1 MKRLL
6 LALILILLL
15 AATENKGF
23 DWIPQQ
29 KREELLYFPSNK
41 FVKAMTGGFDLIL
54 ADFLWIE
61 TGSYFG
67 KHRQSDRR
75 YPYLYHMFDITTDL
89 DPKFIPVYTLGTIL
103 LTTDAREND
112 MAIKLLLKGMRD
124 NPNLW
129 QIPFTIGF
137 IYYVHK
143 KSPEKAYKWFL
154 IASYK
159 KDAPEMVQKFATWTM
174 YKAKGEELTLRLY
187 LRLYEISSSEIF
199 REKAIKGI
207 EKVLSDQYKK
217 FHEDMGYYARSI
229 FELYRQGY
237 LPFIPQIPG
246 GSFTIENG
254 EIIYQ
259 QLQ

>member
-15 AATENKGF
+15 AVNEKKGF
-23 DWIPQQ
+23 KWIPQQ
-29 KREELLYFPSNK
+29 KREELLYFPSNE
-41 FVKAMTGGFDLIL
+41 FAKATTGGFDLLL

-67 KHRQSDRR
+67 KHRLSDKR
-75 YPYLYHMFDITTDL
+75 YPYLYHMFDIITDL

-103 LTTDAREND
+103 LTTDARKSD
-112 MAIKLLLKGMRD
+112 LAVKLLHKGMMD
-124 NPNLW
+124 NPKLW

-137 IYYVHK
+137 IYYVHN

-159 KDAPEMVQKFATWTM
+159 KDAPEMVRKFATWTL
-174 YKAKGEELTLRLY
+174 YKAKGPELTLRLY
-187 LRLYEISSSEIF
+187 LRLYEISSSKIF

-217 FHEDMGYYARSI
+217 FHEDMGYYAESL
-229 FELYRQGY
+229 FSLYRHGY
-237 LPFIPQIPG
+237 LPFIPQISG
-246 GSFTIENG
+246 GSFIIENG

-259 QLQ
+259 QL